1 MRSAPPLL
9 VLLHEGCLC
18 VHTLSLYCSLWHD
31 FFTAD
36 MPADYHCEMFS
47 GPERNNADSHC
58 FRNPGKS
65 TRWTPLLE
73 ENNSKGEN
81 RAKHMLTMLFLLWF
95 GPLNHSHLIPQ
106 RTPDPF
112 PIYGAWYKS
121 LEQQMDSRVL
131 FTGLLVFV
139 LGGIIVGIKSLVAFS
154 NVCLLRAAAT
164 GKLIMKSMITPT
176 PLAIFLSLS
185 ICSLIPIQWVLY
197 NLQWIT
203 IYCSD
208 FLKNG
213 LPALNNCARNMNH

>member
-1 MRSAPPLL
+1 MKVVYVCTLCPCI
-9 VLLHEGCLC
+9 VLFDTTSSQLTCLWIII
-18 VHTLSLYCSLWHD
+18 VK
-31 FFTAD
+31 
-36 MPADYHCEMFS
+36 
-47 GPERNNADSHC
+47 C
-58 FRNPGKS
+58 FRDLKGITQSTTASEIMANP

-81 RAKHMLTMLFLLWF
+81 RAKHMSTMLFLLWF
-95 GPLNHSHLIPQ
+95 GPLDHSHLIPQ
-106 RTPDPF
+106 RTPNPF

-131 FTGLLVFV
+131 FTGLLVFE

-164 GKLIMKSMITPT
+164 GKLIMKTMITPT

-185 ICSLIPIQWVLY
+185 ICSLVPIQWVLY

-208 FLKNG
+208 YLKNG
-213 LPALNNCARNMNH
+213 LPAPNNCARNMNH